1 MAILFDNP
9 HGFKILGS
17 FQEKE
22 VGNYFTYAENPNN
35 VFGHFSFGFPHI
47 IFVDDFSGH
56 GYRYADV
63 LKTVARVC
71 VDEDEWGQP
80 VVEKW
85 NIKQNTFRV

>member
-9 HGFKILGS
+9 HNFKILGS

-22 VGNYFTYAENPNN
+22 VGNHFSYAENPEKDSGGFGSGFDHI
-35 VFGHFSFGFPHI
+35 VFVNDSF
-47 IFVDDFSGH
+47 GH
-56 GYRYADV
+56 GYRYANV
-63 LKTVARVC
+63 KKTVAYVS
-71 VDEDEWGQP
+71 VDEDEYGQP